1 MQALADTLFE
11 EQEREAWQMYMAEVS
26 YRLLPSA
33 VRQSFPT
40 WRSIVSPTEKR
51 AEVTQDGAEI
61 LDSILTQALGG

>member
-1 MQALADTLFE
+1 
-11 EQEREAWQMYMAEVS
+11 MYMAEVS
-26 YRLLPSA
+26 YRLLPKS
-33 VRQSFPT
+33 VRESFPT

>member
-1 MQALADTLFE
+1 
-11 EQEREAWQMYMAEVS
+11 MYMAEVS

-40 WRSIVSPTEKR
+40 WRSIVAPVKR
-51 AEVTQDGAEI
+51 PDVTQDGSEI

>member
-1 MQALADTLFE
+1 MQALADVLYE

-40 WRSIVSPTEKR
+40 WRSIVAPVKR
-51 AEVTQDGAEI
+51 PEVTQDGSEI